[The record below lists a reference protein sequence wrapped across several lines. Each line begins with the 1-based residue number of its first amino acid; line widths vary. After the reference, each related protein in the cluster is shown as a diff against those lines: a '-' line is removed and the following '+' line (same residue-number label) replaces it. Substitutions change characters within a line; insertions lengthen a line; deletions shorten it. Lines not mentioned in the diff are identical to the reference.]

1 MVKDMCDIL
10 GLLCISYSGACD
22 MFVTCC
28 DTFKENRISKTK
40 NTVHEHVTLVTN
52 MSRLHL
58 KHFHLIMIMSHM
70 SENFL

>member
-1 MVKDMCDIL
+1 MVKDMCDML
-10 GLLCISYSGACD
+10 GLLCIPYSGAYD

-28 DTFKENRISKTK
+28 DTFKENRRSKTK
-40 NTVHEHVTLVTN
+40 NTVHEHVTFARN

-70 SENFL
+70 SEAFL